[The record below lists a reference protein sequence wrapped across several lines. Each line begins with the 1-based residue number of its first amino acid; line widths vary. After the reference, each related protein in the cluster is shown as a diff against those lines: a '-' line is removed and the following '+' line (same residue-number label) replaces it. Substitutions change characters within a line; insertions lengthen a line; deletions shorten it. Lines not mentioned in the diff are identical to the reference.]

1 MNQFANAFGSKFV
14 ENKDLLRIRSFEL
27 GGHTFK
33 VKVPLTAE
41 IEAMYER
48 LKVVDETTVE
58 KYYQEISKDFQD
70 QEKHS
75 NDPDVKYID
84 GDILIKDKSL
94 KETAKNKLITENR
107 ITEFVRLLVPE
118 NKEFDMSEVKYSDI
132 EELFPFAIQLELIE
146 QIGNCI
152 SPNYQAT
159 KGK

>member
-1 MNQFANAFGSKFV
+1 MNQFANAFGAKFV

-48 LKVVDETTVE
+48 LKVVDEATVE

-70 QEKHS
+70 QEK
-75 NDPDVKYID
+75 
-84 GDILIKDKSL
+84 LIKDKSL

-107 ITEFVRLLVPE
+107 ITEFVRLMVPE

-146 QIGNCI
+146 HIGNCI

>member
-1 MNQFANAFGSKFV
+1 MNQFANAFGAKFV

-33 VKVPLTAE
+33 VKVPLTSE
-41 IEAMYER
+41 LDAMYER
-48 LKVVDETTVE
+48 LKIVDDSLVQKYFDDLSKNIE
-58 KYYQEISKDFQD
+58 KDDSEI
-70 QEKHS
+70 
-75 NDPDVKYID
+75 KYID
-84 GDILIKDKSL
+84 GDILVNDKSL
-94 KETAKNKLITENR
+94 KDTCKNKVITQNR
-107 ITEFVRLLVPE
+107 ITEFIRLLVPE
-118 NKEFDMSEVKYSDI
+118 NKEFNMSEINYSDI